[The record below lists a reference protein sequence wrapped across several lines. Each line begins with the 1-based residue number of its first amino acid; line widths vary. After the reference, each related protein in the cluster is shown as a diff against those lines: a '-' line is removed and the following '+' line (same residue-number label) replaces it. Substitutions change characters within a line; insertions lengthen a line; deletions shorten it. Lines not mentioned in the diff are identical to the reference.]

1 VRRWGG
7 RALAAA
13 VVWGLLVGYAALS
26 ERSVRPVA
34 LAAAV
39 AAVLAVGWLCTD
51 TFLVDQ
57 PPRWQLYRPSNAW
70 RTYDPR
76 FARLSQEIAEA
87 PDRRAAA
94 AAVHASL
101 MTIADG
107 LLLDKYGV
115 DRAGDPEAAR
125 RILGESLTSYLRAG
139 PGKDRDIFSPRVS
152 AALDRLESL

>member
-1 VRRWGG
+1 MRRWGG
-7 RALAAA
+7 RALVVV
-13 VVWGLLVGYAALS
+13 VVWGLLIGYAALS

-39 AAVLAVGWLCTD
+39 VAVLAVGWLCTD
-51 TFLVDQ
+51 TFLLNP
-57 PPRWQLYRPSNAW
+57 PPRWHLYRPSNAW

-94 AAVHASL
+94 AAVHFSL
-101 MTIADG
+101 VGVADG
-107 LLLDKYGV
+107 ILLDKYGV
-115 DRAGDPEAAR
+115 DRAVDPESAR
-125 RILGESLTSYLRAG
+125 RILGESLTSYLDTD